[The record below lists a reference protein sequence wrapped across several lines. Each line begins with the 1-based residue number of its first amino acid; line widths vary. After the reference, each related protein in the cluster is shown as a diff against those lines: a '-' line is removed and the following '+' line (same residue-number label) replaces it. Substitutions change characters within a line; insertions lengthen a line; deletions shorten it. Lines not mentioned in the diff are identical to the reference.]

1 MARDHQEKRGR
12 YANRGYGTELHTYL
26 RVYQRAGV
34 NRTKIRIVTLELK
47 RPAALAGLSISVFA
61 ALVAALLWL
70 MPKPATRFEYMIAGT
85 AATAVTLLVLFLV
98 LAPGA
103 RKAFRRLL
111 SKNRKD
117 AAIPRTSQKSEKSS

>member
-1 MARDHQEKRGR
+1 M
-12 YANRGYGTELHTYL
+12 
-26 RVYQRAGV
+26 
-34 NRTKIRIVTLELK
+34 TLEFK
-47 RPAALAGLSISVFA
+47 RPATLAGLSISVFA
-61 ALVAALLWL
+61 GLVAALLWL

-85 AATAVTLLVLFLV
+85 AATALTLLVLFLV

-117 AAIPRTSQKSEKSS
+117 AAISPYESKK